1 MGKFGD
7 MLNNIRAGANEAAQ
21 KRKAEQQ
28 ALHER
33 MKQYYRGYDV
43 FPDEVNT
50 QYTDWVRRSLI
61 KGLVIKSLIL
71 AALIALGVT
80 AFGAKAYDVF
90 PVYMIGG
97 FVALILLLFEIT
109 DISLLTRFLKGN
121 YDCFGAMVTNT
132 RVESHTSTDSDGNT
146 TTTYDYY
153 VSLNGI
159 ECEVDSKQYRKAAVG
174 QYMHFVRLKAKYR
187 KNDRFYFFPCSEDE
201 EYYLIGHHNPSD
213 EPRLYRA
220 EKGSSALTALSVL
233 CLLGSFGTLIWA
245 ILRGSTEFLR
255 TVWILPAGLLTGSLV
270 LAVINKIVGLN
281 KDRKKLEEMKRRH
294 FGE

>member
-7 MLNNIRAGANEAAQ
+7 MLNNIRAAANEAAQ

-97 FVALILLLFEIT
+97 FVALILLLFVIT

-201 EYYLIGHHNPSD
+201 EYYLIGHHNPRTS
-213 EPRLYRA
+213 R
-220 EKGSSALTALSVL
+220 GFTAPKKARQHSPHFPCCACLGHLAHLSGRSCVEAP
-233 CLLGSFGTLIWA
+233 SFCVQCGYFPQ
-245 ILRGSTEFLR
+245 GC
-255 TVWILPAGLLTGSLV
+255 
-270 LAVINKIVGLN
+270 
-281 KDRKKLEEMKRRH
+281 
-294 FGE
+294 